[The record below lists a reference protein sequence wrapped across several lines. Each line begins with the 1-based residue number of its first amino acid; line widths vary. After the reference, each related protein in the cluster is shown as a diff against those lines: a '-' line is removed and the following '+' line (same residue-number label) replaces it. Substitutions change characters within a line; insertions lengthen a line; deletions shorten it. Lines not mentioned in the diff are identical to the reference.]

1 MDAVTFFMSTNPSN
15 ADPRLTLG
23 STPSPASNPEAATDP
38 ERREVLQALL
48 AFSTLHEQIRR
59 RRSEQG
65 HPYGGGEG
73 SKWDDAWDFEQF
85 VLDEVLELVAER
97 ARVITGADGVAIA
110 LAEGEVIVCRASVG
124 PMTPDRG
131 IRLDPNS
138 GFSGACFR
146 TGKVIRCD
154 DAEADPRVNV
164 EVCRR
169 LGTRSMVAVP
179 LLGQENVV
187 GLLEAFSTAP
197 YGFSDAD
204 VHSLKLLAELTLSA
218 LRPEEED
225 RIVQAAKAA
234 TTGSGVADLERLWQL
249 SREVALPALPPP
261 VPPQREELPL
271 EFSAGSFAPDLYLAP
286 TSSRYSLLLI
296 ALVAVGATVL
306 AGSLWWKTQ
315 TRARRADTRP
325 VARTATQ
332 AEAPVATPAPSAPA
346 PEPTAALPSGAS
358 VGTEGSATGDSSGET
373 AANTTPV
380 QVTAVRHWSAAGS
393 TTVSIDLEGAV
404 QYEAHRLNAPER
416 IYVDLPDTFLAPGV
430 SVKPMDVKD
439 GLVDRIRVAQSQPGM
454 TRVVLEIKQGATY
467 SVSLEHNPYRLVIEV
482 TSPGAVAPKSEMQAP
497 APADKATVTALLAAP
512 PSREDLELRPHV
524 PKLRIVLDAG
534 HGGWDLGTVGRQG
547 LLEKDLVLEVAQRLG
562 NLLEKRLAAEVVFT
576 RRNDSYVPLE
586 QRAEMANRAQA
597 DLFVSVHANY
607 SELESARG
615 VETYYSN
622 FFVAPEARESEA
634 AGDASADSTSHAH
647 LTGVELKDKVDGS
660 RKLAASVQRAL
671 YGSLVQQSPG
681 IRNRGVKEASF
692 VVLTGTQMPSILAE
706 ISFVSSPTDEE
717 RLQSA
722 EYREKIAEAL
732 YVGIERFAAASNRMK
747 VASAS
752 GRPGGR

>member
-23 STPSPASNPEAATDP
+23 PTPSPASNSEATTEAD
-38 ERREVLQALL
+38 RREVLQALL

-65 HPYGGGEG
+65 Q
-73 SKWDDAWDFEQF
+73 WDDGWDLEQF
-85 VLDEVLELVAER
+85 VLDEVLQLVVER

-110 LAEGEVIVCRASVG
+110 LAEGDEIVCRASVG

-164 EVCRR
+164 QVCRR

-187 GLLEAFSTAP
+187 GLLEAFSTQP

-204 VHSLKLLAELTLSA
+204 VRSLKLLAELTLSA

-234 TTGSGVADLERLWQL
+234 TTASGVADLERLWQL
-249 SREVALPALPPP
+249 SRDVALPALPVPLPP
-261 VPPQREELPL
+261 DRNEPPL

-296 ALVAVGATVL
+296 ALVAIGAAVL

-315 TRARRADTRP
+315 TRARRADTGA
-325 VARTATQ
+325 VARPATQ
-332 AEAPVATPAPSAPA
+332 AAVATVSPSASG
-346 PEPTAALPSGAS
+346 PEPTAALPSSAA
-358 VGTEGSATGDSSGET
+358 VRTEGSAPEDSSGET
-373 AANTTPV
+373 AASSTPV
-380 QVTAVRHWSAAGS
+380 QVTAVRHRSAAGS

-430 SVKPMDVKD
+430 SLKPIEVKD
-439 GLVDRIRVAQSQPGM
+439 GLLDRIRVAQSQPGM

-467 SVSLEHNPYRLVIEV
+467 SVSLEHNPYRLVIELA
-482 TSPGAVAPKSEMQAP
+482 SPGAVAPKSDMQAP
-497 APADKATVTALLAAP
+497 APAEKATVTALPAPP

-524 PKLRIVLDAG
+524 SKLRIVLDAG

-562 NLLEKRLAAEVVFT
+562 NLLENRLAAEVVFT
-576 RRNDSYVPLE
+576 RHNDTYIPLE
-586 QRAEMANRAQA
+586 QRAEMANHAQA

-622 FFVAPEARESEA
+622 FFVAPEAREGEA
-634 AGDASADSTSHAH
+634 EGDASAGSASHAH
-647 LTGVELKDKVDGS
+647 LTGVELKDKVAGS
-660 RKLAASVQRAL
+660 RRLAASVQRAL
-671 YGSLVQQSPG
+671 YGSLVQQNPG

-692 VVLTGTQMPSILAE
+692 VVLTGTEMPSILAE

-717 RLQSA
+717 RLQSE

-732 YVGIERFAAASNRMK
+732 YMGIERFAAAANRMK
-747 VASAS
+747 MAAAS
-752 GRPGGR
+752 GRPSGK